1 MREVEEKAR
10 RDRRTRLAAVTGY
23 DDPELFAA
31 VDAVLHRALLRGE
44 HALLIPHLLDDEG
57 EWRAE
62 MSLRI
67 SSHRPV
73 IGPALVFVKR
83 RLLLPLTRWLFE
95 YSRENFRRQQ
105 RVNRLLAACIE
116 ELALENARLR
126 QELSQRAQH

>member
-1 MREVEEKAR
+1 
-10 RDRRTRLAAVTGY
+10 
-23 DDPELFAA
+23 
-31 VDAVLHRALLRGE
+31 
-44 HALLIPHLLDDEG
+44 LDDEG
-57 EWRAE
+57 EWRPE
-62 MSLRI
+62 MALRF

-95 YSRENFRRQQ
+95 YTRENFRRQQ

-126 QELSQRAQH
+126 QELNRRGQR